1 MPRIARF
8 VALAFAVA
16 LVASLADRA
25 PETASAAPLGQY
37 NYLTN
42 PGFEGAFTNRHDPY
56 SGDWAGELTVAEGW
70 ELWYN
75 PDHICPTAALAR
87 MAPEYVPATCNPASY
102 NVRPEYKGETGTD
115 RVRSGAAAQK
125 FFTNYSTHT
134 AGFYQ
139 VVRNVPL
146 HRWVT
151 FSIWVQTWSSD
162 LDDPG
167 YSMMPGQYHTSVG
180 IDPTG
185 GRDWSA
191 KTIRWSKPYV
201 RHDEWVHLQVSAYT
215 ESTEITVWAR
225 AGQDWP
231 VKHNDSYW
239 DDAALVVIEAAP
251 TPTPTDTP
259 TPTPAPTPAAT
270 PDGYVPPSCWNW
282 TPIWRAGSGGAT
294 WGVDEG
300 RGVASVEGGVVSLRN
315 GDQDANAF
323 PLVWVEGPWPT
334 RGDVRLSFRFAFPEV
349 TAAGVSIGV
358 GSWTYEG
365 RRQFLDDP
373 EDPRLHD
380 ILEIHHNAG
389 DFRVDLFGR
398 RVWTGAPGDAGWHD
412 LTLEVRDQTHVLV
425 IDGAEVGRVVSH
437 WRPQSLYAGGTRV
450 RLDPWN
456 WTEVSVAH
464 AQLAYRDEALRLPL
478 IRRVAPPPPPT
489 PSPTVTHTLPSPTAA
504 PQTVPPPA

>member
-1 MPRIARF
+1 
-8 VALAFAVA
+8 
-16 LVASLADRA
+16 
-25 PETASAAPLGQY
+25 
-37 NYLTN
+37 
-42 PGFEGAFTNRHDPY
+42 
-56 SGDWAGELTVAEGW
+56 
-70 ELWYN
+70 
-75 PDHICPTAALAR
+75 

-162 LDDPG
+162 LDDPD

-239 DDAALVVIEAAP
+239 DDAALVVTGAPP

-259 TPTPAPTPAAT
+259 TRTPMPTPEPTPT
-270 PDGYVPPSCWNW
+270 WYVPPSCWNW
-282 TPIWRAGSGGAT
+282 TPTWRIDGSRGTDARWGIDQGG
-294 WGVDEG
+294 
-300 RGVASVEGGVVSLRN
+300 GVATPLGDVLTLRN
-315 GDQDANAF
+315 PEHGGTNVF
-323 PLVWVEGPWPT
+323 PLAWAKAPWPM
-334 RGDVRLSFRFAFPEV
+334 RGDLSLSFRLAFSNV
-349 TAAGVSIGV
+349 TGYGTGIGV
-358 GSWTYEG
+358 G
-365 RRQFLDDP
+365 
-373 EDPRLHD
+373 
-380 ILEIHHNAG
+380 
-389 DFRVDLFGR
+389 
-398 RVWTGAPGDAGWHD
+398 
-412 LTLEVRDQTHVLV
+412 
-425 IDGAEVGRVVSH
+425 
-437 WRPQSLYAGGTRV
+437 
-450 RLDPWN
+450 
-456 WTEVSVAH
+456 
-464 AQLAYRDEALRLPL
+464 
-478 IRRVAPPPPPT
+478 
-489 PSPTVTHTLPSPTAA
+489 
-504 PQTVPPPA
+504 